1 MQNVGRSLHREG
13 GSGAPG
19 VQSAVKVLVEIQ
31 KYVNIVF
38 LKDVE
43 LAASFAVE
51 SSSLALSDTEAKK
64 LERLEKERFK
74 RKSGQFGGGSEAKRT
89 SSGPVDKSTVR
100 CFKCWGFGHYSRDW
114 ECPKN
119 QPGTGVQTPPQQHQ
133 LQIQH
138 HPPGWSN

>member
-1 MQNVGRSLHREG
+1 MWGGHREG

-31 KYVNIVF
+31 KYINIVF

-64 LERLEKERFK
+64 LERLEKERSK
-74 RKSGQFGGGSEAKRT
+74 RKGGQFGGGSEAKRT

-100 CFKCWGFGHYSRDW
+100 CFKCWGFGHYSRNW

-119 QPGTGVQTPPQQHQ
+119 HPGTGVQTPPQQNQ
-133 LQIQH
+133 
-138 HPPGWSN
+138 P